1 MSELLGVAV
10 LGAGHMGADH
20 IRRLD
25 RVVSGARVA
34 AVADPDAERAEE
46 AVAGI
51 DGVTVHTDAEAALD
65 APGVEAVL
73 IASPGEAHEAAL
85 LAAFDRGL
93 PVLCEKPMVPDPAG
107 ALRVV
112 EAEARLGRR
121 LAQIG
126 FMRRFDAEYRQLK
139 ALLDGGRLGR
149 PLMLHCVHR
158 NVSSPPRFTS
168 AMLIDSS
175 VSHEIDAAR
184 WLLGQELT
192 AVTVL
197 RPAPSSGAPE
207 GLLDPQFV
215 LLEAERGALVDVEV
229 FVNCGF
235 AYEVRCEAVCEAGS
249 ARIGDARSTVVTAA
263 GRRSEEVPQDYV
275 VRFADAY
282 DRQVRAWVDA
292 TRRGRVTGPSAW
304 DGYAASA
311 VAAAGV
317 RALESGARTPVALA
331 RARPCTPTPEPG
343 LRTRARRTPE
353 RSPGNAA
360 PPQVPYGFYDLTA
373 GRTTPS
379 GCRSRS
385 AETMAYADGIAV
397 SCVAK
402 SLTPRRELCN
412 SRNGPS
418 LSPGSAL
425 AEPSAHRS
433 ASCRP
438 ISPRTAPPPSRRAAA
453 RSRR

>member
-1 MSELLGVAV
+1 MSGLLGVAV

-34 AVADPDAERAEE
+34 AVADPDTERAKE

-51 DGVTVHTDAEAALD
+51 DGVLVHAETEAALD

-73 IASPGEAHEAAL
+73 IASPGEAHEEAL
-85 LAAFDRGL
+85 LAAFARGL
-93 PVLCEKPMVPDPAG
+93 PVLCEKPMVPDSAG

-126 FMRRFDAEYRQLK
+126 FMRRYDTEYRELK
-139 ALLDGGRLGR
+139 SLLDGGRLGR

-158 NVSSPPRFTS
+158 NVSSPPDFTS
-168 AMLIDSS
+168 AMLVNSS

-197 RPAPSSGAPE
+197 RPRPSGGAPE

-215 LLEAERGALVDVEV
+215 LFETEGGALVDVEV

-235 AYEVRCEAVCEAGS
+235 GYEVRCEAVCEAGS
-249 ARIGDARSTVVTAA
+249 ARIGEARTMTVTRA
-263 GRRSEEVPQDYV
+263 GGAGQEVPQDYL

-282 DRQVRAWVDA
+282 DREVRAWVDA
-292 TRRGRVTGPSAW
+292 TRRGRVTGASAW
-304 DGYAASA
+304 DGYAASV
-311 VAAAGV
+311 VAEAGV
-317 RALESGARTPVALA
+317 RALETGV
-331 RARPCTPTPEPG
+331 RAVVE
-343 LRTRARRTPE
+343 
-353 RSPGNAA
+353 
-360 PPQVPYGFYDLTA
+360 
-373 GRTTPS
+373 
-379 GCRSRS
+379 
-385 AETMAYADGIAV
+385 
-397 SCVAK
+397 
-402 SLTPRRELCN
+402 
-412 SRNGPS
+412 
-418 LSPGSAL
+418 
-425 AEPSAHRS
+425 
-433 ASCRP
+433 
-438 ISPRTAPPPSRRAAA
+438 TAPRPAPHSPA
-453 RSRR
+453 